1 MTKKFTDNET
11 AHIVKVYT
19 DCSGYD
25 YEGRSGVVQALAEH
39 YKVTVFKIRAV
50 LVLKEVY
57 VKKEVA
63 KTNGSQANSKVEIVS
78 AFEAIMGVKFPSM
91 TNMSKKDLELMW
103 DRLMVM
109 SEARN
114 VNEGKKS

>member
-1 MTKKFTDNET
+1 MTKKFTDNEV
-11 AHIVKVYT
+11 AHIVKMYT
-19 DCSGYD
+19 AASGDD
-25 YEGRSGVVQALAEH
+25 YEFRSNVVEHLAMK
-39 YKVTVFKIRAV
+39 YNVSIFKIRAV

-78 AFEAIMGVKFPSM
+78 AFEAIMGVKFTSM

-103 DRLMVM
+103 DRFMVM